1 MIHFESEFHA
11 KYKTGDTI
19 SVTLSKYDRVGE
31 WIKVNPEYIIRNYV
45 IGKTDLDDSHGQV
58 ELIHKVNVMIVEY
71 QWFNRNI
78 NGRKIKIK

>member
-1 MIHFESEFHA
+1 MIHFESESY

-45 IGKTDLDDSHGQV
+45 IGKTDL
-58 ELIHKVNVMIVEY
+58 
-71 QWFNRNI
+71 
-78 NGRKIKIK
+78 

>member
-78 NGRKIKIK
+78 TCRKIKIK

>member
-19 SVTLSKYDRVGE
+19 SVTLAKYDRVGE

-45 IGKTDLDDSHGQV
+45 IGKTDLDES
-58 ELIHKVNVMIVEY
+58 
-71 QWFNRNI
+71 WSSRI
-78 NGRKIKIK
+78 NP

>member
-19 SVTLSKYDRVGE
+19 SVTLAKYDRVGE

-58 ELIHKVNVMIVEY
+58 ELIHKVNGVMIVEY
-71 QWFNRNI
+71 QWFNEI
-78 NGRKIKIK
+78 LTVEKLK